1 MLKKI
6 FLILSLVFGLVALV
20 LGATGGT
27 WTALLAG
34 LSSCFTLILYAAEVE
49 DTIKYGGVPNFW

>member
-6 FLILSLVFGLVALV
+6 FLIMALIAGIATLI

-27 WTALLAG
+27 WTALLTG
-34 LSSCFTLILYAAEVE
+34 LASCFLLILYAAEVE
-49 DTIKYGGVPNFW
+49 ESIKYGGVPNFW